1 MQFHQRQ
8 LTRSTTLSLR
18 THGLHV
24 AQRDGQGRLKLEAEM
39 LYEELL
45 PVQLEYRNVTPRRHL
60 GWLIFSILYVSMH
73 LAQPLLT
80 TGAQP
85 LSDEAWGWAFGTGLG
100 LVLLILYAQ
109 RNWWHKVVLH
119 TPRLQVI
126 LADHP
131 ADRQQLRTFVRSLQ
145 DRTKTYLRQEYGQVN
160 PLGHIEPQLHRLA
173 WLRELEV
180 LSPREARALTTR
192 LTGQVP
198 AATLRSM
205 GQELEDLF
213 VN

>member
-24 AQRDGQGRLKLEAEM
+24 SQRDGQGRLKLEAEM

-45 PVQLEYRNVTPRRHL
+45 PVQLEYRNVTPPRHL
-60 GWLIFSILYVSMH
+60 GWLVFSLLYVGLQ
-73 LAQPLLT
+73 LARPLL
-80 TGAQP
+80 GAASP
-85 LSDEAWGWAFGTGLG
+85 PPSDEAWSWAFGAGIG
-100 LVLLILYAQ
+100 LVLLLLYAQ
-109 RNWWHKVVLH
+109 RNWWHKAVLH

-131 ADRQQLRTFVRSLQ
+131 HDRQQLRAFVRSLQ

-160 PLGHIEPQLHRLA
+160 PLGHIEPQLRRVA
-173 WLRELEV
+173 WLRDLDV